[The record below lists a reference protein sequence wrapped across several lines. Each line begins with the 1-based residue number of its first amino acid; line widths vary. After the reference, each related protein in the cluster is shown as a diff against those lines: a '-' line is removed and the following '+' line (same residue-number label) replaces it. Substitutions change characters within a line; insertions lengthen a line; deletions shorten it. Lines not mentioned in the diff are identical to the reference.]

1 MNLLK
6 NLSQQV
12 SPKKDDSEELKK
24 LHQNI
29 SSQACSSKSITK
41 DCFLHLLSEF
51 LMKSFSLK
59 EKILNFLHSTCT
71 SSLNY
76 QSSMYGSNIETAVC
90 AFSLRS
96 KLFINDDAEMLENGK
111 QMLLMSTTLVILHD
125 EVQVIKQALKTIQKF
140 YSAKGSKKIC
150 VEFIIRKK

>member
-1 MNLLK
+1 MIQK
-6 NLSQQV
+6 NW
-12 SPKKDDSEELKK
+12 KKEL
-24 LHQNI
+24 HANI
-29 SSQACSSKSITK
+29 SSQACNSKSITR

-59 EKILNFLHSTCT
+59 QEILNFLHSTCT

-76 QSSMYGSNIETAVC
+76 QSSMYGSNIKTAVC

-96 KLFINDDAEMLENGK
+96 KLFINDDAEILENGK

-125 EVQVIKQALKTIQKF
+125 EVQVIRQALKTIQKF
-140 YSAKGSKKIC
+140 CSAKVSIQDCGIY
-150 VEFIIRKK
+150 F

>member
-1 MNLLK
+1 MIQK
-6 NLSQQV
+6 NW
-12 SPKKDDSEELKK
+12 KKEL
-24 LHQNI
+24 HANI
-29 SSQACSSKSITK
+29 SSQACNSKSITR

-59 EKILNFLHSTCT
+59 QEILNFLHSTCT

-96 KLFINDDAEMLENGK
+96 KLFINDDAEILENGK

-125 EVQVIKQALKTIQKF
+125 EVQVIRQALKTIQKF
-140 YSAKGSKKIC
+140 CRAKVSKQDCGIY
-150 VEFIIRKK
+150 F

>member
-1 MNLLK
+1 MIQK
-6 NLSQQV
+6 NW
-12 SPKKDDSEELKK
+12 KKEL
-24 LHQNI
+24 HANI
-29 SSQACSSKSITK
+29 SSQACNSKSITR

-59 EKILNFLHSTCT
+59 QEVLNFLHSTCT

-96 KLFINDDAEMLENGK
+96 KLFINDDAEILENGK

-125 EVQVIKQALKTIQKF
+125 EVQVIRQALKTIQKF
-140 YSAKGSKKIC
+140 CSAKVSIQDCGIY
-150 VEFIIRKK
+150 F

>member
-1 MNLLK
+1 MIQK
-6 NLSQQV
+6 NW
-12 SPKKDDSEELKK
+12 KKEL
-24 LHQNI
+24 HANI
-29 SSQACSSKSITK
+29 SSQACNSKSITR

-59 EKILNFLHSTCT
+59 QEILNFLHSTCT

-76 QSSMYGSNIETAVC
+76 QSSIYGSNIETAVC

-96 KLFINDDAEMLENGK
+96 KLFINDDAEILENGK

-125 EVQVIKQALKTIQKF
+125 EVQVIRQALKTIQKF
-140 YSAKGSKKIC
+140 CSAKVSKQDCGIY
-150 VEFIIRKK
+150 F